1 MDEFLKNYRPQNE
14 KTAEQIQRMKTIYK
28 DYLRYKVDTEER
40 RHTLLDRLAPSS
52 TTKENARESV
62 EVTDEILDK
71 LFRVKQYLDD
81 AKLSITRGYG
91 NVDSSLDKADQRM
104 KKVVDQSLKMT
115 LTKRSSG
122 KLTRKRGRKRKS
134 NGSMWKNL
142 FR

>member
-1 MDEFLKNYRPQNE
+1 
-14 KTAEQIQRMKTIYK
+14 
-28 DYLRYKVDTEER
+28 
-40 RHTLLDRLAPSS
+40 LAPSS

-62 EVTDEILDK
+62 EVADEILDK

-81 AKLSITRGYG
+81 AKLSITRGHG
-91 NVDSSLDKADQRM
+91 NVDASLDKAERWM

-134 NGSMWKNL
+134 NGSMWKKL

>member
-1 MDEFLKNYRPQNE
+1 MDEFLKNSSPTE
-14 KTAEQIQRMKTIYK
+14 EIQRMKTIYK
-28 DYLRYKVDTEER
+28 DYLRYKSDTQDLK
-40 RHTLLDRLAPSS
+40 HTFLARLAPSS

-62 EVTDEILDK
+62 EVADEILDK
-71 LFRVKQYLDD
+71 LYRVKQYLDD
-81 AKLSITRGYG
+81 AKLSITRGHG
-91 NVDSSLDKADQRM
+91 NVDASLDKAERWM

-134 NGSMWKNL
+134 NGSMWKKL

>member
-1 MDEFLKNYRPQNE
+1 MDEFLKNYHPRNE

-71 LFRVKQYLDD
+71 LYRVKQYLDD

-91 NVDSSLDKADQRM
+91 NVESSLDKADQRM
-104 KKVVDQSLKMT
+104 KQVVDQSLKMT
-115 LTKRSSG
+115 LTKRSTG

-134 NGSMWKNL
+134 NGSMWKKL

>member
-1 MDEFLKNYRPQNE
+1 MDEFLKNSPP
-14 KTAEQIQRMKTIYK
+14 TEQIQRMKTIYK

-71 LFRVKQYLDD
+71 LFRVKLYLDD

-115 LTKRSSG
+115 LTKRSTG

-134 NGSMWKNL
+134 NGSMWKKL

>member
-71 LFRVKQYLDD
+71 LFRVKLYLDD
-81 AKLSITRGYG
+81 AKLSIVRGHG
-91 NVDSSLDKADQRM
+91 NVESSLDKADRWM

-115 LTKRSSG
+115 LTKRSTG

>member
-1 MDEFLKNYRPQNE
+1 MDEFLKNYHPRNE

-81 AKLSITRGYG
+81 AKLSIVRGHG
-91 NVDSSLDKADQRM
+91 NVESSLDKADQRM
-104 KKVVDQSLKMT
+104 KQVVDQSLKMT

-134 NGSMWKNL
+134 NGSMWKKL